1 MKSRRAA
8 LRGSDEKTHG
18 VDGGGGVG
26 VGVWG
31 LGVKAS
37 RSKRCTDAKTRVA
50 LCTLNRC

>member
-8 LRGSDEKTHG
+8 LRRSDEKTHG
-18 VDGGGGVG
+18 VDGGEG
-26 VGVWG
+26 
-31 LGVKAS
+31 GVKAS